1 MKEAGQ
7 MGSGEAG
14 QQLGTSD
21 HSELLVIG
29 AGPCGLAVGV
39 AAKQAGV
46 PCVLLDRRTI
56 VSTIER
62 YPLSMTFFSTP
73 ERIEIGAIPFISSA
87 EKPNRRDG
95 LIYYRRVAEHFGLD
109 IRPGEDAV
117 DVACTGDPGNDPRFR
132 IEVQR
137 RHDRKTYEASSV
149 VFATGYY
156 DNPNF
161 LGIPGESLP
170 HVVHYFAE
178 GHPYWHQQVIVVGA
192 GNSSVDAALECWR
205 AGATVNLVHFG
216 EVFDRTVKAW
226 VLPDI
231 MNRVKEGSIGVR
243 WRSRLRAITPTH
255 VELVSDVTGAVE
267 MIPADAVLAMTGY
280 HADTSLLQR
289 LGVPVDPATGVPSHD
304 ETTMATPVAGCY
316 LAGVIAS
323 GNDANRL
330 FIENARGHGEL
341 IVRHLLQTAG
351 GVRPAP
357 EQFGD
362 PISASLR

>member
-1 MKEAGQ
+1 VN
-7 MGSGEAG
+7 GERVE
-14 QQLGTSD
+14 TTD
-21 HSELLVIG
+21 LLVIG

-39 AAKQAGV
+39 AAKRAGI

-73 ERIEIGAIPFISSA
+73 ERIEIGDVPFIASH

-95 LIYYRRVAEHFGLD
+95 LIYYRRVAEHYGLD
-109 IRPGEDAV
+109 IRPGEDVV
-117 DVACTGDPGNDPRFR
+117 DVTREGGGSAESARFR
-132 IEVQR
+132 VAVSR
-137 RHDRKTYEASSV
+137 RHDDKTYQAAAV

-156 DNPNF
+156 DNPNY
-161 LGIPGESLP
+161 LGIPGENLP
-170 HVVHYFAE
+170 HVSHYFVE
-178 GHPYWHQQVIVVGA
+178 GHPYWRQRVIVIGA
-192 GNSSVDAALECWR
+192 GNSSVDAALESWR
-205 AGATVNLVHFG
+205 AGATVTLVHFG
-216 EVFDRTVKAW
+216 EGFDRTVKAW

-231 MNRVKEGSIGVR
+231 VNRVKEGSIAVR
-243 WRSRLRAITPTH
+243 WRSRVRAILPTH
-255 VELVSDVTGAVE
+255 VEIFSELTGTPE

-289 LGVPVDPATGVPSHD
+289 LGVPVDPVTGVPAHD
-304 ETTMATPVAGCY
+304 EQTMATPVPGCY

-341 IVRHLLQTAG
+341 IVKHILQTSAARPVTSRSG
-351 GVRPAP
+351 G
-357 EQFGD
+357 
-362 PISASLR
+362 PISASLP